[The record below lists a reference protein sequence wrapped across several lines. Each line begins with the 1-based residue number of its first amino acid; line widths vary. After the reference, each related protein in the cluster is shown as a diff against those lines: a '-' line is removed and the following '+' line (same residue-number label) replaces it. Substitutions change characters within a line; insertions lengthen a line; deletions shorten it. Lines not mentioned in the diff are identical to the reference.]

1 MSMPALPDSVTSRIP
16 DTVTNAVPEELA
28 EYFSIMLTSFAAFF
42 ALFFVVALFVGLAMN
57 WRIFKKAG
65 YCGILSLIPIVNAF
79 LFTKIIFGH
88 AWMLF
93 LYLIPGVNVILAL
106 IAPFRFARVFGRGFF
121 FGIGTLFFPTIFMA
135 VAAFGDLDYQG

>member
-16 DTVTNAVPEELA
+16 DPVKDVIPE
-28 EYFSIMLTSFAAFF
+28 EYFSIVLTSFAAIF
-42 ALFFVVALFVGLAMN
+42 ALFAVVALFMSIAMY

-79 LFTKIIFGH
+79 LLVKIIFGH

-93 LYLIPGVNVILAL
+93 LFLIPGVDLILLL

>member
-1 MSMPALPDSVTSRIP
+1 MSMPVLPDSITGAIPESVTGAI
-16 DTVTNAVPEELA
+16 PEEYA
-28 EYFSIMLTSFAAFF
+28 EYFPTALTSFAAVLT
-42 ALFFVVALFVGLAMN
+42 LFSLVALFMCIAMY

-79 LFTKIIFGH
+79 LFVKIIFGR

-93 LYLIPGVNVILAL
+93 LFLIPGVNVILAL

-121 FGIGTLFFPTIFMA
+121 FGIGTLFFPAIFMA
-135 VAAFGDLDYQG
+135 VVAFGNLDYEK